1 MSIKLSVYNKKTELV
16 SELKVPVK
24 IFGVEAN
31 EVLVHQAMLAQ
42 MGNERQVIAHTK
54 DRSEVRGGG
63 RKPWRQKGT
72 GRARAGSNR
81 SPIWIGGGVT
91 FGPRNIRNFKKNL
104 NKKMRQ
110 KALFMVLSDR
120 VKSKALMVIDGLK
133 AEEYKTKKIADLVE
147 KFESTL
153 INKSDNKKAGKRSV
167 LLINDKADEKIKIST
182 RNLEGVKL
190 INIDNINILD
200 LLSYQS
206 LIITSKSIEKL
217 GKQYSE

>member
-16 SELKVPVK
+16 GELKVPVK

-42 MGNERQVIAHTK
+42 MGNERQAIAHTK

-120 VKSKALMVIDGLK
+120 VKSKALMVIDGFK
-133 AEEYKTKKIADLVE
+133 AGEYKTKKIADLVE

-153 INKSDNKKAGKRSV
+153 INKFDNKKAGKRSI
-167 LLINDKADEKIKIST
+167 LLVNDKANEKIKISA
-182 RNLEGVKL
+182 RNLQGVKL

-200 LLSYQS
+200 LLSYRS
-206 LIITSKSIEKL
+206 LIITSASMKKL
-217 GKQYSE
+217 EKQYSK